1 MKNILRLTPHATVRM
16 SQRGIAGDDL
26 ELIRWIGT
34 EVEGGY
40 FVREKDFQAL
50 DRELKQLRELA
61 RRLVGKRLV
70 VEGDRLV
77 TAYHAIRNKERR
89 LLRGAQVRSLME

>member
-1 MKNILRLTPHATVRM
+1 MMNSLDLTAHAVKRM
-16 SQRGIAGDDL
+16 AQRGLADDDL

-40 FVREKDFQAL
+40 LVREKDFQAL
-50 DRELKQLRELA
+50 DRELRQLRDQA

-70 VEGDRLV
+70 LAGERLV
-77 TAYHAIRNKERR
+77 TAYHAARSKQR
-89 LLRGAQVRSLME
+89 LLLRSAEARSSME